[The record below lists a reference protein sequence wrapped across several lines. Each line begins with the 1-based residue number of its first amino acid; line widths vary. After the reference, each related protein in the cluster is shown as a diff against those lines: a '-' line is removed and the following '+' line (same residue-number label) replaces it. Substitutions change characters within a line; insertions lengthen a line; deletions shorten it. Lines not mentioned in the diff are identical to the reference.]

1 MNDFLPFA
9 QGLALGFL
17 GGLMP
22 GLHSNTLISVL
33 ASMDIDDG
41 ALALMI
47 IGLFPAHMI
56 ASFVPSIFFGIPESG
71 TVVAVL
77 PGQRMVLRGEGL
89 SALRTVI
96 MSCVLAALLSFALFP
111 VSLEFFPLAYAA
123 LRGMMGHVLLAVSLV
138 LLARGKNPLLSA
150 AIFLLSGILG
160 HFALGSEMQDPFLP
174 LFSGMFAMAAM
185 ANYRKGMVPE
195 QKEPAGRE
203 PDFGF
208 VKFTLAGVV
217 LGLMADLIPGVGS
230 PSQIATFA
238 TIFMPLGTLGYLA
251 MISSVSVSQA
261 VFSLAT
267 SASIGKSRVGAT
279 AWLSESIDIGEN
291 LMLLLP
297 LFIISMA
304 LAALLVYAMRKHVAR
319 IASLDFSKANLFLAL
334 YLIAITFVIDG
345 FAGLG
350 ILALSSALG
359 LLTLKIG
366 VERTNLMGAIIVP
379 TLMLLFRIFF

>member
-1 MNDFLPFA
+1 MSDALSYAIGFA
-9 QGLALGFL
+9 IGFL

-33 ASMDIDDG
+33 ASLGIEERG
-41 ALALMI
+41 LSLMI
-47 IGLFPAHMI
+47 IALFPAHMI

-89 SALRTVI
+89 AALRAVLVSCVVSALV
-96 MSCVLAALLSFALFP
+96 SFALFP
-111 VSLEFFPLAYAA
+111 VSLGFFPLAYGS
-123 LRGMMGHVLLAVSLV
+123 LKGIMGYVLLAISVV
-138 LLARGKNPLLSA
+138 LLARGRNPVLSA
-150 AIFLLSGILG
+150 SIFLLSGILG
-160 HFALGSEMQDPFLP
+160 HFALGSDMQDPFLP

-185 ANYRKGMVPE
+185 ANYRRGMVPE
-195 QKEPAGRE
+195 QKETAGCG
-203 PDFGF
+203 PDSGF
-208 VKFTLAGVV
+208 VKFAVAGVA
-217 LGLMADLIPGVGS
+217 LGMMADLIPGVGS

-238 TIFMPLGTLGYLA
+238 TIFMPLGTLAYLA

-261 VFSLAT
+261 VFSFAT
-267 SASIGKSRVGAT
+267 SASIDKSRVGAT
-279 AWLSESIDIGEN
+279 AWLSQSIDIGAN

-304 LAALLVYAMRKHVAR
+304 LAALLVHAMRRHIAK
-319 IASLDFSKANLFLAL
+319 IASLDFSKANMFLAL
-334 YLIAITFVIDG
+334 YLVAITLVIDG
-345 FAGLG
+345 LPGLLVLLVSG
-350 ILALSSALG
+350 ALG
-359 LLTLKIG
+359 LLTLRIG